1 MEVVST
7 RGSICTRKRWGGG
20 GQRQVEKSQRGEKV
34 LMADGDDISHT
45 QMDIQLPGRGFSS
58 LPPCADGG
66 WRMAD
71 VRAYAATPLR
81 QGSFSLVLFIVAAWG
96 GGQLASI
103 V

>member
-1 MEVVST
+1 MDSVHEAHARENAGGEGARDRSR
-7 RGSICTRKRWGGG
+7 RG
-20 GQRQVEKSQRGEKV
+20 ERGEKV
-34 LMADGDDISHT
+34 PMADEDDISHT

-66 WRMAD
+66 WRTCAP
-71 VRAYAATPLR
+71 TPFR
-81 QGSFSLVLFIVAAWG
+81 QGIFSLVLFIVAAWG